1 MLRETIDH
9 MFEPAIDE
17 NGIKCL
23 LCGESAKLHRSH
35 YYVFLRDSGL
45 SDGDAILRINED
57 FKKWGNV

>member
-1 MLRETIDH
+1 